1 MSLHFFVA
9 AGMATTL
16 FALGSATAVAD
27 ELPSPLRLNDLLVAV
42 RQRNPEIVEALGM
55 ARAAAARPRAA
66 GLLEDPMLSLEW
78 WQQPVTFANVPLM
91 LTVRQPLPWP
101 GRLRVR
107 RQVAEREAVTARDR
121 IGETARRIEAQ
132 AKRAYYDLALAESE
146 LDVNTRIYTLV
157 DNMVRT
163 VEARYKVGKAT
174 QAEILKTQSD
184 LLTVEN
190 ERLDF
195 ERNRDEARTRIN
207 ALLNRAGDATVP
219 PTAALGERVSLAPIA
234 DLIAAAAAHRPEVQ
248 IARDA
253 LAEAE
258 ARLASDRRESN
269 PELAVWAAYQ
279 VNIHSAD
286 TFTLGASTTLP
297 FFSSVKR
304 RFLVDAADAVVR
316 ARRAAIEATTRAAE
330 RDVRTAIFQIDT
342 ADRHA
347 RLHADKLIPLA
358 ELSLQ
363 SAEAAYQNNR
373 IDLFAVL
380 DAAKMVRDHHLNH
393 ARYLIEYQ
401 RRIADLEQALG
412 EDLPRE
418 VAR

>member
-16 FALGSATAVAD
+16 LALGSATAGAD
-27 ELPSPLRLNDLLVAV
+27 ELPSPLRLSDLIAAV
-42 RQRNPEIVEALGM
+42 RQRNPEIAEALGM

-121 IGETARRIEAQ
+121 TGETARRIEAQ
-132 AKRAYYDLALAESE
+132 AKRAFFDLSLAESE
-146 LDVNTRIYTLV
+146 LDVNTRIYTLI

-190 ERLDF
+190 ERIDL

-207 ALLNRAGDATVP
+207 ALLDRAGDATVP

-234 DLIAAAAAHRPEVQ
+234 ELIAAVAAHRPEVQ
-248 IARDA
+248 IARDT

-258 ARLASDRRESN
+258 ARLALDRRESN

-279 VNIHSAD
+279 VNTHSAD

-304 RFLVDAADAVVR
+304 RALVDSADAVVR
-316 ARRAAIEATTRAAE
+316 ARRAAIEAATRAAE
-330 RDVRTAIFQIDT
+330 RDVRTALFQIDT

-412 EDLPRE
+412 LDVPRE